1 MGRANAL
8 GNAFAIYKTADGRK
22 TGWTKEQLLPEGRS
36 ADGAALSQFTIYDIR
51 FVDNVRVAQ
60 IFESSMYA
68 GWFFKVVV
76 MMIADYHDF

>member
-8 GNAFAIYKTADGRK
+8 EMR
-22 TGWTKEQLLPEGRS
+22 LL
-36 ADGAALSQFTIYDIR
+36 FTIYDLR